1 MNLLEKFFYVSLGL
15 TSDLADKL
23 GNTLDKLVKE
33 SRISEIDAK
42 KIKEDFQKSTERYAR
57 DIKKKFD
64 ELLKKTLENMD
75 FVTQK
80 DLDRVKKR
88 IEALEEKIDRL

>member
-1 MNLLEKFFYVSLGL
+1 MKLLEKFFYVSLGL
-15 TSDLADKL
+15 TSDLAEKL
-23 GNTLDKLVKE
+23 GSTLDKLVKE
-33 SRISEIDAK
+33 SKISEIDAK

-64 ELLKKTLENMD
+64 ELLKETLESMD

-80 DLDRVKKR
+80 DLDEVKKR